1 MFKFGENWASFSKQ
15 MDETHIEQAV
25 QSLTSLFG
33 ECALKDKSFLD
44 MGCGSGLFSIAAARL
59 GARSVL
65 GLDIDPVSVAT
76 SQNNAAHWLKDSSM
90 LMFRQ
95 FSALDTAQMNTLE
108 KFDVVYS
115 WGVLHHTGD
124 MALALENT
132 AERVKPQGLFMIA
145 IYNRHWSSLFWLA
158 IKWLYN
164 HAGKFGQKVII
175 GLMIPMI
182 FAAKWL
188 VTFQNP
194 FKMRRGMDFM
204 HNVTDWVGGYPYEYA
219 SAEEMTSTLKKLGFE
234 MMSLRQA
241 KVPTGCNEYVCRR
254 TGGETRW

>member
-33 ECALKDKSFLD
+33 EGALKDKSFLD
-44 MGCGSGLFSIAAARL
+44 MGCGSGLFSSAAARL

-65 GLDIDPVSVAT
+65 GLDIDPVSVET
-76 SQNNAAHWLKDSSM
+76 SQANAAHWLKDSSA
-90 LMFRQ
+90 LTFRQ
-95 FSALDTAQMNTLE
+95 FSALDTAQMDALG

-115 WGVLHHTGD
+115 WGVLHHTGN
-124 MALALENT
+124 MALALQNT
-132 AERVKPQGLFMIA
+132 ARRVKPNGLLMIA
-145 IYNRHWSSLFWLA
+145 IYNRHWSSPLWWA

-164 HAGKFGQKVII
+164 RAGKAGQKIII
-175 GLMIPMI
+175 GLMTPVI
-182 FAAKWL
+182 FTAKWL
-188 VTFQNP
+188 VTRQNP
-194 FKMRRGMDFM
+194 FQMRRGMDFM

-219 SAEEMTSTLKKLGFE
+219 GAEEMTSTLEKLGFE
-234 MMSLRQA
+234 LLSLRRA

-254 TGGETRW
+254 TI